1 MFGRDR
7 KSNPASADGPDEAA
21 NGTAAELTNMQTTT
35 STKTREEYSTGVRL
49 ALVLSSAFVSIFLV
63 SLDRLIVTTAIPA
76 ITDQFHSLPDVGWYG
91 SAYLLTSAAFQ
102 LLFGKL
108 YGFYPIRAVFGSS
121 VILFEVGSAICGAAP
136 NSIAF
141 ILGRAIQGIGSAGIF
156 AGGIVIIVYAV
167 PLEKRPLYQG
177 LFGAVFGVSSI
188 LGPLVGGAF
197 TSNVTWRWCFYINI
211 PFGVVAF
218 IVIIVFLR
226 VPDRP
231 ETRISTKAKLSQ
243 LDALGTAALIPAV
256 VSLLL
261 AVQWGGL
268 TFPWNDRRVIA
279 LLTLGIFLFIVFV
292 LVQSFLP
299 KTATIPP
306 HILKQ
311 RSIMAGFWATL
322 TAGSQ
327 LMIFV
332 YYLPIWFQAIKGV
345 SAVNSGIRLLPTTL
359 ALVLASISNGVFIS
373 KIGYYTP
380 TMILGS
386 VLVTIGGG
394 LLTTLQVDTGAG
406 KWIGYQILYGLGQGL
421 CFQAPN
427 LAAQTVLA
435 QKDVSVGASLMFFTQ
450 ILGGA
455 IFISVGQN
463 VLDNQ
468 LGFPGFSASIIKNG
482 GATELINSLPA
493 DLRPDALVA
502 YNESLR
508 VVFQIG
514 LILAALSVLGA
525 VAMEFRSVKKN
536 KPSLSTDPADVEK
549 GAADNT
555 DNTSSKS
562 QEAHAKDTEADAMS
576 KSSSKDGQVTPAGG
590 SIDHGDS
597 VPHHEEKQKLSA
609 DTAV

>member
-1 MFGRDR
+1 MFGRDK
-7 KSNPASADGPDEAA
+7 KSNPPPADGPNE
-21 NGTAAELTNMQTTT
+21 TATELTNVQTNH
-35 STKTREEYSTGVRL
+35 EYPTGLRL
-49 ALVLSSAFVSIFLV
+49 ALVLSSAFVSVFLV

-76 ITDQFHSLPDVGWYG
+76 ITDEFHSLTDVGWYG

-108 YGFYPIRAVFGSS
+108 YGFYPIRAIFGSS
-121 VILFEVGSAICGAAP
+121 VVLFEVGSAICGAAP

-156 AGGIVIIVYAV
+156 AGSIIIIVYAV

-177 LFGAVFGVSSI
+177 LFGAVFGISSI

-197 TSNVTWRWCFYINI
+197 TSNVTWRWCFYINL

-218 IVIIVFLR
+218 IVVIIFLR
-226 VPDRP
+226 VPERP

-243 LDALGTAALIPAV
+243 LDAFGTAAFLPAI

-279 LLTLGIFLFIVFV
+279 LLTLGIFLFVVFI
-292 LVQSFLP
+292 LVQTFLP

-306 HILKQ
+306 RIFKQ
-311 RSIMAGFWATL
+311 RSILAGFWSTL
-322 TAGSQ
+322 TIGSQ

-359 ALVLASISNGVFIS
+359 ATVLASISNGVFVK

-380 TMILGS
+380 TMIVGTI
-386 VLVTIGGG
+386 LVTIGGG

-406 KWIGYQILYGLGQGL
+406 KWIGYQILYGFGQGL

-435 QKDVSVGASLMFFTQ
+435 KKDVSIGASLMFFTQ

-463 VLDNQ
+463 VLDSQ
-468 LGFPGFSASIIKNG
+468 LVQRFSGFPGFSASFIKNG
-482 GATELINSLPA
+482 GATELINALPA
-493 DLRPDALVA
+493 ELRPDGLVA

-514 LILAALSVLGA
+514 LILAALGVLGA
-525 VAMEFRSVKKN
+525 FAMEFRSVKQN
-536 KPSLSTDPADVEK
+536 KPSTGTGAADVEK
-549 GAADNT
+549 GADAMT
-555 DNTSSKS
+555 ETSSY
-562 QEAHAKDTEADAMS
+562 
-576 KSSSKDGQVTPAGG
+576 DGQVTLA
-590 SIDHGDS
+590 GDS
-597 VPHHEEKQKLSA
+597 VPHQKGKRRLSA
-609 DTAV
+609 DTAVEPQCQ